1 MSLNKTNKMGIW
13 MNTYSVNFNI
23 VDILIV
29 ILHVGWYLECD
40 ITCRCMLFVCVD
52 SVSYQHTFVGSK

>member
-1 MSLNKTNKMGIW
+1 

-23 VDILIV
+23 VDILR
-29 ILHVGWYLECD
+29 YLDCD
-40 ITCRCMLFVCVD
+40 ITCRCMWFVCVD

>member
-1 MSLNKTNKMGIW
+1 MGIW

-23 VDILIV
+23 VDILSV

-40 ITCRCMLFVCVD
+40 ITKAVATYYQQMYVD
-52 SVSYQHTFVGSK
+52 KIKNQHIQTTYIYM